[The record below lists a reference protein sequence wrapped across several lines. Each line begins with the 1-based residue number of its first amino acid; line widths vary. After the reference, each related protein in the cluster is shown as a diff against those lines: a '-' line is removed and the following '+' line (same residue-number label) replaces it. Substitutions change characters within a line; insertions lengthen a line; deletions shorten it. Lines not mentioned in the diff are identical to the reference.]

1 MHRYIPLRR
10 LCTASQD
17 VSLYALLEVT
27 PTASASEI
35 KRAFR
40 QKAKL
45 HHPDVRQSDKDAGQF
60 ARILVAY
67 QVLKNSRH
75 RELYDLRLN
84 STSASVQ
91 RAAEEGSRQAD
102 QQFHQGEEEWVPG
115 AGWFAWATKPPTK
128 ANASQIDRLRA
139 ELRTEFNA
147 AVRHAYLG
155 PRVRMNTGELPE
167 AFEGEERTVA
177 GVGDVLQLVSGRQLL
192 GVVRERHDAKLQG
205 LTGLLDTE
213 YLQHLGNGG
222 TTCNT
227 GHQSETMH
235 EHQSTSGQP
244 ESSGAADPVS
254 PILELVLQ
262 GKPVA
267 VALKQQSQPVR
278 PQAHARSTSSSQN
291 TRQQAH
297 VWQHNGAEQ
306 PASQGAQCNGK
317 SAEPWT
323 CIYAMDGS
331 VLATEQEGNI
341 YKGGDTG
348 PHTHTIL
355 TGQTPLVRHLHIV
368 SNGQDGKELS
378 ICRCR
383 RAWLPPSS
391 TWLFSPRSQ
400 DHASGGWY
408 FEWSGH
414 MFNRHPLWLHP
425 AVFVLLAA
433 FETLTCEAPANTAR
447 AKDSATAQPNS
458 NVQHMKRWL
467 SSMWRFH
474 RQP

>member
-45 HHPDVRQSDKDAGQF
+45 HHPDVRQSNKDGGQF

-67 QVLKNSRH
+67 RVLSNNRH
-75 RELYDLRLN
+75 RELYDLSLN
-84 STSASVQ
+84 SGSASVQ
-91 RAAEEGSRQAD
+91 YAAEEGSRQAEHR
-102 QQFHQGEEEWVPG
+102 FRQGEEEWVPG
-115 AGWFAWATKPPTK
+115 AGWFAWATKQSTK
-128 ANASQIDRLRA
+128 PNASQVDRLRA

-155 PRVRMNTGELPE
+155 PRVRMDTGELPE

-205 LTGLLDTE
+205 STGLLDRE
-213 YLQHLGNGG
+213 YLRHLDSGA
-222 TTCNT
+222 TSCNAT
-227 GHQSETMH
+227 DHQSETMH
-235 EHQSTSGQP
+235 DHQCNSGQP
-244 ESSGAADPVS
+244 ENSVSS
-254 PILELVLQ
+254 ILELVLQ
-262 GKPVA
+262 GKPIA
-267 VALKQQSQPVR
+267 VALKQHRQPFS
-278 PQAHARSTSSSQN
+278 PHAHAPSTSSSHSI
-291 TRQQAH
+291 RQQAH
-297 VWQHNGAEQ
+297 IWQ

-331 VLATEQEGNI
+331 VLATEQEGNV
-341 YKGGDTG
+341 YKGGDTER
-348 PHTHTIL
+348 HTHTIL

-368 SNGQDGKELS
+368 SSGQGGKELS

-391 TWLFSPRSQ
+391 TWLFPPRSQ
-400 DHASGGWY
+400 HHASGGWY

-414 MFNRHPLWLHP
+414 MFKNHPAWLHP

-433 FETLTCEAPANTAR
+433 FDTLTHEAHANTVPLQAR
-447 AKDSATAQPNS
+447 AKASATDQPNS
-458 NVQHMKRWL
+458 KVQHMKRWL